1 MMERPFIYESTPGRV
16 VGKATAEEEEEEEE
30 EEEKERDGEE
40 EKGKEEEGG
49 KVKGNSREEMETD
62 FVEVEETWMEG
73 GNGVIVVKE
82 EVAASLAQG
91 VAGVAGVTEVTGESV
106 IEGVTEGRRMFRR
119 DEEPSKPHRRKK
131 YIGFCMDLL
140 NGG

>member
-1 MMERPFIYESTPGRV
+1 MERPFIYESTPGRV
-16 VGKATAEEEEEEEE
+16 VGKATAEEEEEEEKE
-30 EEEKERDGEE
+30 KKEKERDGEE

-73 GNGVIVVKE
+73 GNGVIVVSE
-82 EVAASLAQG
+82 EVAASLEGA
-91 VAGVAGVTEVTGESV
+91 AEVTGESV